1 MTLAGYWQMRRYEL
15 EHRPLRPKYLYASS
29 STGAEGMLGKQAIV
43 RAECAPEGTVRVRNE
58 LWRARALDSASLPV
72 GATVIVREVDGL
84 CLLVE
89 SVSPN
94 ENRTDG

>member
-1 MTLAGYWQMRRYEL
+1 
-15 EHRPLRPKYLYASS
+15 
-29 STGAEGMLGKQAIV
+29 MLGKQAIV